1 MIRFA
6 FWEIKSFWQPH
17 RKWISKEGLGLEA
30 GSPLTEFNPQRDGKS
45 LTWGGAEEEWIWASL
60 GVWWP
65 PAWKSGAG
73 EGPVAYTASQTQR
86 EGWACVFRA
95 QRQCLAYREGQLY
108 LPASPHSYF
117 LISMAVTSNIFSPPF
132 PDLQTSFA
140 ESVLFLFPPLPFRS
154 GLFFSFP
161 FLKKSYLFIHYFFR
175 FGCTG
180 SRYRVQAFSSGS
192 DQGPLCGLLIAVAS
206 LVSEYGLEGVGS
218 VVVAEA

>member
-45 LTWGGAEEEWIWASL
+45 LTWGGAEEEWMWASL

-132 PDLQTSFA
+132 PDLQTSFL

-154 GLFFSFP
+154 GMFFSFP
-161 FLKKSYLFIHYFFR
+161 FLKKSIYLFIISFVLAALGLVTVCRLSRVAVIRGHCVGFSLQWLLLFQSM
-175 FGCTG
+175 G
-180 SRYRVQAFSSGS
+180 SRVWAQ
-192 DQGPLCGLLIAVAS
+192 
-206 LVSEYGLEGVGS
+206 
-218 VVVAEA
+218 